1 MRYTTRPLS
10 DRTWLR
16 PAAARTPSPFRVTW
30 STALDLLEHELAA
43 IGGRDLVIEVDVRE
57 QDLRLDGT
65 LRANARAT
73 EPAVV
78 VAFESRHGA
87 LLYRADQYAAPSYYS
102 LRGMQQSWQHNVY
115 AVAKTLEAL
124 RAVDRYGAAASGEQY
139 AGYRQIG
146 GGPALVPDAPM
157 TRERAAEILVR
168 VATSASDRTVGHDA
182 DALLN
187 GHLDRDEVIRRAQR
201 LTHPDT
207 GGPRGDITFDDVQ
220 RAAAV
225 LRGAR

>member
-16 PAAARTPSPFRVTW
+16 PTAARTPSPFRVTW

-43 IGGRDLVIEVDVRE
+43 IGGRGLVIEVDVRE

-78 VAFESRHGA
+78 VAFESRHGT
-87 LLYRADQYAAPSYYS
+87 LLYRADQYAGPNYYS
-102 LRGMQQSWQHNVY
+102 LRGMQQPWQHNVY

-157 TRERAAEILVR
+157 TRERAAETLV
-168 VATSASDRTVGHDA
+168 VASGMFLGRPVARAADR
-182 DALLN
+182 LLL
-187 GHLDRDEVIRRAQR
+187 GDVDLGEVIRRAQR

-207 GGPRGDITFDDVQ
+207 GGPHPHITFDDVQ
-220 RAAAV
+220 RAAAF